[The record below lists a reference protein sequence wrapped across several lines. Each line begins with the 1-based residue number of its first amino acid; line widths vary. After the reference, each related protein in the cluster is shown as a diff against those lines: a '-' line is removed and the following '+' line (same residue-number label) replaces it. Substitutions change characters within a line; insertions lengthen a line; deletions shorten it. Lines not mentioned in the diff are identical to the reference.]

1 MSSPVAGKFQD
12 HYAVLNVGPNAQFEE
27 IEVAHERL
35 ASLHD
40 PQQGE
45 DPDPEKYEAVQ
56 LAFEVLSDS
65 DLRRDFDK
73 IKGVVRDERPKFSG
87 EPFFEAL
94 SRPSGLRASL
104 LCILYDFRRLH
115 PFTPAVSMRNVLGM
129 LKATQEEV
137 NFALWYLKQRNL
149 AVSDDKSNLVITAD
163 GMDFL
168 ENNPPSKEAVLQF
181 IKMPDG
187 PVED

>member
-1 MSSPVAGKFQD
+1 MSAPVAGKFQD
-12 HYAVLNVGPNAQFEE
+12 HYAVLNVSPNAQFEE

-35 ASLHD
+35 ASLYD

-45 DPDPEKYEAVQ
+45 DPNEEKYEAVQ

-73 IKGVVRDERPKFSG
+73 IKGVARDERPKFSG
-87 EPFFEAL
+87 PSFFDAL
-94 SRPSGLRASL
+94 ARPSGLRSAL

-149 AVSDDKSNLVITAD
+149 AQPDDKSNLLITAD
-163 GMDFL
+163 GMDYL
-168 ENNPPSKEAVLQF
+168 ENHPPSKESVMQF
-181 IKMPDG
+181 IKMPDE
-187 PVED
+187 PVES